1 MLKNEINYR
10 LDEFIIIERSGVVLT
25 WVKHIPFGGQRSGQ
39 CYRLGNIL
47 VILPWDHEEP
57 GYLKLEFHEYS
68 MKLPRWTKTLYYCF
82 ASTLRQVHIAQGLST
97 DVIGQIANGESSH
110 EIVKVAESGSFQLG
124 RYKITV
130 HKSHIISWLTIGG
143 LNKTIGGTCFIESD
157 IIFLGP
163 QENESDTKQRRLFF
177 AELKVLPLWD
187 KTVAWGHAGSLKIC
201 EKFKN
206 QTPPYFATWNPEPKK
221 ISIKDNLNLLQS
233 DGFSEEKFREIK
245 ESDIDWL
252 KNIWTRVYRVVR

>member
-10 LDEFIIIERSGVVLT
+10 LDEFIIIERSGVALT
-25 WVKHIPFGGQRSGQ
+25 WVKHMPFGCQCSGP

-47 VILPWDHEEP
+47 VFLPWDHEEP

-82 ASTLRQVHIAQGLST
+82 ASSLRQVRIAQGLT
-97 DVIGQIANGESSH
+97 VNVIRQIANGEIGH
-110 EIVKVAESGSFQLG
+110 DIAKVAESISFQLS

-130 HKSHIISWLTIGG
+130 HKNRIISWQTTGG
-143 LNKTIGGTCFIESD
+143 FNKTIDGTCFIESD
-157 IIFLGP
+157 IIFIGP
-163 QENESDTKQRRLFF
+163 QENASDAKQRRLFF
-177 AELKVLPLWD
+177 AELKLLPLWA

-206 QTPPYFATWNPEPKK
+206 QLPSYSATWNIESKK
-221 ISIKDNLNLLQS
+221 ISTKRQS
-233 DGFSEEKFREIK
+233 QSFTE
-245 ESDIDWL
+245 
-252 KNIWTRVYRVVR
+252 

>member
-39 CYRLGNIL
+39 CYILGNIL

-68 MKLPRWTKTLYYCF
+68 MKLPRWNKTLYYCF
-82 ASTLRQVHIAQGLST
+82 ASTLRQVRIAQGLST
-97 DVIGQIANGESSH
+97 DVIMQIANGESSH
-110 EIVKVAESGSFQLG
+110 KIVNMAESGSFRLG

-130 HKSHIISWLTIGG
+130 HKNHIISWLTIGG
-143 LNKTIGGTCFIESD
+143 FNKTRGGTCFIESD

-163 QENESDTKQRRLFF
+163 QENESNTKQRRPFF
-177 AELKVLPLWD
+177 AELKFLPLWE

-206 QTPPYFATWNPEPKK
+206 QTPSYSATWNPEPKK
-221 ISIKDNLNLLQS
+221 ISIKGNLNLLQS
-233 DGFSEEKFREIK
+233 EGFSEEKFREIK
-245 ESDIDWL
+245 KSGIDWL
-252 KNIWTRVYRVVR
+252 KNMWTRVYRIVR